1 MRFKS
6 LCLYLF
12 LLTFCVFAFGSGSG
26 SARPSLIFTS
36 WQAGRGVKG
45 GPSDAPNQLPIWST
59 FATHSETKCKLDVQV
74 GYADRFGDSC
84 AITNFYACDNHVHF
98 INTALLMGACGRHWV
113 PSRLL
118 SAHSLQAS
126 CSTINSNGDSCTVTS
141 FYACYNH
148 THTYPA
154 P

>member
-74 GYADRFGDSC
+74 GYAEQQPANASKLTSYEFKVDA
-84 AITNFYACDNHVHF
+84 AI
-98 INTALLMGACGRHWV
+98 
-113 PSRLL
+113 
-118 SAHSLQAS
+118 SLPVCQRK
-126 CSTINSNGDSCTVTS
+126 I
-141 FYACYNH
+141 
-148 THTYPA
+148 
-154 P
+154 